1 MQTLETGS
9 IVKHRGK
16 AKASLKSCD
25 LRADNLCLGI
35 KRDIYIYMYTDG
47 RGYKYTGKRGKQRE
61 GGKKARVRSCHDY
74 KHVHARIQGPFS
86 KRYIVYPLAPPSPH

>member
-35 KRDIYIYMYTDG
+35 KRDIYICIRTEEDIST
-47 RGYKYTGKRGKQRE
+47 RENEESRGK